1 MPHCCAP
8 YCKSSTK
15 KKLGVSFH
23 EFPADKAI
31 QQKWLKAM
39 SRKDFIPNDKSA
51 SSVVCS
57 LHFVGDDY
65 SSDSPKRRRLK
76 RTAVPSVFPGYP
88 TYMQPQIPQKRRKLE
103 REQPPCAV
111 PATKVVLCTVNSDSV
126 EDCTPSCRE
135 ESHQLVPK
143 SVICLP
149 TSSETLLESETT
161 HDIQAITQNIE
172 NRHPVN

>member
-1 MPHCCAP
+1 MPYCCVP
-8 YCKSSTK
+8 YCKSRSK

-23 EFPADKAI
+23 EFSADQAI
-31 QQKWLKAM
+31 QQKLPKAI
-39 SRKDFIPNDKSA
+39 SRKVFIPNDKSA

-88 TYMQPQIPQKRRKLE
+88 TYIQPQIPQKRRNLE

-111 PATKVVLCTVNSDSV
+111 PTMKVVLCTVNSDSV
-126 EDCTPSCRE
+126 EDCTPSGRE
-135 ESHQLVPK
+135 GSHQLVPT
-143 SVICLP
+143 SLICLP
-149 TSSETLLESETT
+149 TSSETLLESETS
-161 HDIQAITQNIE
+161 HDIQAIPQSI
-172 NRHPVN
+172 